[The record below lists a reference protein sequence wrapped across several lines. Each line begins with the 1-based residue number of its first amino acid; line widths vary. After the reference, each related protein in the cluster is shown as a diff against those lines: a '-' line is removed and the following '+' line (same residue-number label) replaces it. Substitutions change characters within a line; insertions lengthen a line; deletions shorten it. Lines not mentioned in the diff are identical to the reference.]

1 MMGGLRLSVIS
12 ARLCLESDC
21 RLLMLQQ
28 APEVHPQ
35 QHRTSGPPP
44 HQKSSQMTVQ
54 KQHRDCHMTHYRQ
67 EGVLVVPPVD
77 WGDPSTSS
85 SSTTSSSSSL
95 LSTSF
100 FLDTNYN
107 IVPLTTRNTNITDD
121 YLTLVVVHPVGIMMY
136 CYCVATSW
144 VHITHRPLFLLLH
157 ACCRAECRGTAAIF
171 FFFRIFVLISCRRT
185 SQARDL
191 MWRIEYIGRR
201 RRCESPLLHPEIVV
215 GPPSPACCD
224 TDT

>member
-12 ARLCLESDC
+12 ARMCLESDC

-28 APEVHPQ
+28 APGVHPQ

-44 HQKSSQMTVQ
+44 HQKSSQMTVL
-54 KQHRDCHMTHYRQ
+54 KQHWDCHMTYFRQ
-67 EGVLVVPPVD
+67 EGVLGVPPVG
-77 WGDPSTSS
+77 WGGSFHV
-85 SSTTSSSSSL
+85 L
-95 LSTSF
+95 FLYHVLVLFLAVHLFLSGHQLQHCPVDHPKHEHHGRLSH
-100 FLDTNYN
+100 
-107 IVPLTTRNTNITDD
+107 
-121 YLTLVVVHPVGIMMY
+121 LVVVHPVGIMMY

-157 ACCRAECRGTAAIF
+157 ACCQAECRGTAAIF

-191 MWRIEYIGRR
+191 MWRIE
-201 RRCESPLLHPEIVV
+201 
-215 GPPSPACCD
+215 
-224 TDT
+224 